1 MGWKL
6 WPALRKSLNSGAT
19 GGGSSAG
26 ATNAAPY
33 SPYESPYGSS
43 SQSPLSAGLSFG
55 GGGGSGST
63 AGYGATNESLATA
76 LDNLLTDGIN
86 AADQLAENSDYQVSE
101 SGGDSLPLEPM
112 QNFDVNQLAT
122 PLPTADGSA
131 DSTDYTT
138 YDTNDYDAGQ
148 IDDSGGGGGGG
159 DQYDP
164 GASY

>member
-1 MGWKL
+1 MTASEKNTLFYIGVFGVLAYVGWKL

-55 GGGGSGST
+55 GGGSGERRLWHKTEAPPQLST
-63 AGYGATNESLATA
+63 ICP
-76 LDNLLTDGIN
+76 TDGIN

-101 SGGDSLPLEPM
+101 SGGDSP
-112 QNFDVNQLAT
+112 A
-122 PLPTADGSA
+122 
-131 DSTDYTT
+131 
-138 YDTNDYDAGQ
+138 
-148 IDDSGGGGGGG
+148 
-159 DQYDP
+159 
-164 GASY
+164 

>member
-1 MGWKL
+1 MTASEKNTLFYIGVFGVLAYVGWKL

-63 AGYGATNESLATA
+63 AGYGATN
-76 LDNLLTDGIN
+76 G
-86 AADQLAENSDYQVSE
+86 
-101 SGGDSLPLEPM
+101 
-112 QNFDVNQLAT
+112 
-122 PLPTADGSA
+122 
-131 DSTDYTT
+131 
-138 YDTNDYDAGQ
+138 
-148 IDDSGGGGGGG
+148 
-159 DQYDP
+159 DP
-164 GASY
+164 GRRLSTICLRMASMRPTSLQRTATTR